1 MTAKSN
7 SETTLIEDFSA
18 SEQIGLFQ
26 RLKQEHFSGQLHIQ
40 ELNQQRKWVFFLYV
54 GRILYGTGGL
64 HNVRRW
70 RRDLVSYLPH
80 IASQLQQELESINP
94 QIFEQI
100 PITWDYQ
107 LLHFWVEQE
116 KVHRKRANKVIRATI
131 TEILFDIS
139 QLGKTT
145 YYLKPQED
153 LKSQQLVMIDSEQ
166 QIVEAW
172 KLWQAWKEA
181 NLAEISPDLA
191 PVIIQPEQLQKN
203 TSEKTYEVLTRL
215 LNGKHSLR
223 DLAIQ
228 KKTNPLTLTRS
239 LMPYLQLGLLELV
252 EIPDLP
258 LPFVLSNKNSSAKSS
273 IQDLS
278 ALSSSSA
285 ENLSI
290 SESFSTP
297 RTSATKLVA
306 YVAHNSLMSKIM
318 AQVIKASGYDLIS
331 ETDPMKAIAIFLD
344 RKPDIIFIDIELSG
358 MNGYE
363 LCSQLRQINCF
374 HETPIILFSRS
385 VNPVDRV
392 KAKIAG
398 CSDLFSKSTESQS
411 ILEILNKY
419 IS

>member
-7 SETTLIEDFSA
+7 SETILIEDFSA

-70 RRDLVSYLPH
+70 RRNLTSYLPH
-80 IASQLQQELESINP
+80 IASQLQQELENINP

-116 KVHRKRANKVIRATI
+116 KVRREQANKVIRATI

-139 QLGKTT
+139 QLGKTN

-153 LKSQQLVMIDSEQ
+153 LNSQQLVMIDSER
-166 QIVEAW
+166 QIIEAW
-172 KLWQAWKEA
+172 KLWQTWKEA

-215 LNGKHSLR
+215 LDGKHSLR

-228 KKTNPLTLTRS
+228 KKTNPLTFTRS
-239 LMPYLQLGLLELV
+239 LMPYLQLGLLKLV
-252 EIPDLP
+252 EISDIP
-258 LPFVLSNKNSSAKSS
+258 LPFVLSNKNSDAESS

-278 ALSSSSA
+278 SLSSSSA

-290 SESFSTP
+290 SESFSTSG
-297 RTSATKLVA
+297 TSATKLVA
-306 YVAHNSLMSKIM
+306 YVAHNPLMSKIM

-331 ETDPMKAIAIFLD
+331 ETDSINAIAIFLD
-344 RKPDIIFIDIELSG
+344 RKPDIILIDIELSG
-358 MNGYE
+358 INGYE

-374 HETPIILFSRS
+374 RETPIILFSRS
-385 VNPVDRV
+385 INPIDRV
-392 KAKIAG
+392 KAKMAG
-398 CSDLFSKSTESQS
+398 CSELFSKSTETKS
-411 ILEILNKY
+411 ILELLNKY

>member
-7 SETTLIEDFSA
+7 SETILIEDFSA

-70 RRDLVSYLPH
+70 RRNLTSYLPH
-80 IASQLQQELESINP
+80 IASQLQQELENINP

-116 KVHRKRANKVIRATI
+116 KVRREQANKVIRATI

-139 QLGKTT
+139 QLGKTN

-153 LKSQQLVMIDSEQ
+153 LNSQQLVMIDSER
-166 QIVEAW
+166 QIIEAW
-172 KLWQAWKEA
+172 KLWQTWKEA

-215 LNGKHSLR
+215 LDGKHSLR

-228 KKTNPLTLTRS
+228 KKTNPLTFTRS

-252 EIPDLP
+252 EISDIP
-258 LPFVLSNKNSSAKSS
+258 LPFVLSNKNSDAESS

-278 ALSSSSA
+278 SLSSSSA

-290 SESFSTP
+290 SESFSTSG
-297 RTSATKLVA
+297 TSATKLVA
-306 YVAHNSLMSKIM
+306 YVAHNPLMSKIM

-331 ETDPMKAIAIFLD
+331 ETDSINAIAIFLD
-344 RKPDIIFIDIELSG
+344 RKPDIILIDIELSG
-358 MNGYE
+358 INGYE

-374 HETPIILFSRS
+374 RETPIILFSRS
-385 VNPVDRV
+385 INPIDRV
-392 KAKIAG
+392 KAKMAG
-398 CSDLFSKSTESQS
+398 CSELFSKSTETKS
-411 ILEILNKY
+411 ILELLNKY

>member
-7 SETTLIEDFSA
+7 SETILIEDFSA

-70 RRDLVSYLPH
+70 RRNLTSYLPH
-80 IASQLQQELESINP
+80 IASQLQQELENINP

-116 KVHRKRANKVIRATI
+116 KVRREQANKVIRATI

-139 QLGKTT
+139 QLGKTN

-153 LKSQQLVMIDSEQ
+153 LNSQQLVMIDSER
-166 QIVEAW
+166 QIIEAW
-172 KLWQAWKEA
+172 KLWQTWKEA

-191 PVIIQPEQLQKN
+191 PVIIQPEQLKKN

-215 LNGKHSLR
+215 LDGKHSLR

-228 KKTNPLTLTRS
+228 KKTNPLTFTRS
-239 LMPYLQLGLLELV
+239 LMPYLQLGLLKLV
-252 EIPDLP
+252 EISDIP
-258 LPFVLSNKNSSAKSS
+258 LPFVLSNKNSDAESS

-278 ALSSSSA
+278 SLSSSSA

-290 SESFSTP
+290 SESFSTSG
-297 RTSATKLVA
+297 TSATKLVA
-306 YVAHNSLMSKIM
+306 YVAHNPLMSKIM

-331 ETDPMKAIAIFLD
+331 ETDSINAIAIFLD
-344 RKPDIIFIDIELSG
+344 RKPDIILIDIELSG
-358 MNGYE
+358 INGYE

-374 HETPIILFSRS
+374 RETPIILFSRS
-385 VNPVDRV
+385 INPIDRV
-392 KAKIAG
+392 KAKMAG
-398 CSDLFSKSTESQS
+398 CSELFSKSTETKS
-411 ILEILNKY
+411 ILELLNKY